1 MVYKRS
7 SLNFKYMMR
16 FRKLQESQT
25 LSNKLAEEMSA
36 HDYDK
41 FWNTVRKCNQKK
53 CCLPN
58 TIDGV
63 CGVQNIA
70 AMWGKHFQGL
80 LNVSKD
86 TSCREHIA
94 NIC

>member
-1 MVYKRS
+1 
-7 SLNFKYMMR
+7 
-16 FRKLQESQT
+16 
-25 LSNKLAEEMSA
+25 MSA

-41 FWNTVRKCNQKK
+41 FWNSVRKCNQKK

-58 TIDGV
+58 NIDGV

-70 AMWGKHFQGL
+70 SMSGKHFQGL

-86 TSCREHIA
+86 TSCREHIT
-94 NIC
+94 NICSNIPPSDDTIVTVDEVSEAINSSK